1 MESIGI
7 DLYIKL
13 VNKATAQI
21 KKGILELHFMEKT
34 TDIDLGISMYI
45 PESYLPD
52 INQRLLMYNKISSA
66 NSDKELKQIQI
77 EMINR
82 FGLLPLE
89 IKNLFYTAELSIF
102 AIDNNI
108 EKISVS
114 KNNLILKYSN
124 YRKDKIFSKDVDLH
138 KTIDLIKS

>member
-1 MESIGI
+1 MI
-7 DLYIKL
+7 
-13 VNKATAQI
+13 T
-21 KKGILELHFMEKT
+21 ELHFMEKT
-34 TDIDLGISMYI
+34 IDIDLGVSMYI

-52 INQRLLMYNKISSA
+52 INQRLLMYNKIASA

-82 FGLLPLE
+82 FGLLPIE

-138 KTIDLIKS
+138 KTVDLIKN

>member
-1 MESIGI
+1 
-7 DLYIKL
+7 
-13 VNKATAQI
+13 
-21 KKGILELHFMEKT
+21 
-34 TDIDLGISMYI
+34 
-45 PESYLPD
+45 
-52 INQRLLMYNKISSA
+52 MYNKIASA

-124 YRKDKIFSKDVDLH
+124 YRKDKIFSKDVDLY
-138 KTIDLIKS
+138 KTVDLIKN

>member
-1 MESIGI
+1 
-7 DLYIKL
+7 
-13 VNKATAQI
+13 
-21 KKGILELHFMEKT
+21 
-34 TDIDLGISMYI
+34 
-45 PESYLPD
+45 
-52 INQRLLMYNKISSA
+52 
-66 NSDKELKQIQI
+66 
-77 EMINR
+77 MINR

-124 YRKDKIFSKDVDLH
+124 YRKDKIYSKDVDLH